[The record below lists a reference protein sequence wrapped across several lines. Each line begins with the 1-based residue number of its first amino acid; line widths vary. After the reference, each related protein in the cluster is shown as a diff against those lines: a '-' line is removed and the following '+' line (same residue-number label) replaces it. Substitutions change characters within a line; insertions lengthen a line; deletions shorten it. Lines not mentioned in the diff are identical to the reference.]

1 MPWRKLCHF
10 CCLRRR
16 QKQKTAK
23 HRKDKQK
30 QQQNTRRVITKN
42 TALHAHFLL
51 LFLFGCCGVA
61 VRITF
66 LCFSFCFLLLERPR
80 CGDAM

>member
-1 MPWRKLCHF
+1 M
-10 CCLRRR
+10 
-16 QKQKTAK
+16 
-23 HRKDKQK
+23 
-30 QQQNTRRVITKN
+30 NKN

-66 LCFSFCFLLLERPR
+66 LCFYFSCFSFCFLLLERPR